1 MDITN
6 LLVPAIVYTGPSE
19 NLPTIFY
26 NLNTGGVNLS
36 KYETFSSLWDS
47 TLYRIEDEDINNKIF
62 EKYEQMRL
70 KSDLEVDITK
80 EDIINKGVTLFEYC
94 YSISEILRGKKF
106 NLIFGTN
113 KKSTDPI
120 GFEILSLIVGLD
132 VNKAEKLG
140 LKESSGKKGFL
151 VGASPKFLVDLK
163 NCIVETFQNLIE
175 ALEYWIIAKNGA
187 NNTLDSTYMI
197 YHMAMSYI
205 RHNYEI
211 NLKNFTINKITD
223 KKWNEKFVKYLPLHY
238 FRDYITDFWK
248 INRQVS
254 DLSREVANKE
264 SLEKYVKNISPNEWQ
279 TAFTQLRENQLN
291 EVGATVSLK
300 AKLFIDYLVKYK
312 IDLNPALKKYF
323 EKDEHNN
330 FSIDFEHIIPQ
341 KRIEKQLD
349 FSHLKGYPISSLGN
363 ICYLASTDNRAKHEK
378 TLYEYIENRPSFVL
392 DKEYLSLINYPTQE
406 DLAFID
412 YSPIEFDKEYKN
424 FLGARLDSLFSDFLE
439 LVRKKYQ

>member
-312 IDLNPALKKYF
+312 IDLNPALKK
-323 EKDEHNN
+323 
-330 FSIDFEHIIPQ
+330 
-341 KRIEKQLD
+341 
-349 FSHLKGYPISSLGN
+349 
-363 ICYLASTDNRAKHEK
+363 
-378 TLYEYIENRPSFVL
+378 
-392 DKEYLSLINYPTQE
+392 
-406 DLAFID
+406 
-412 YSPIEFDKEYKN
+412 
-424 FLGARLDSLFSDFLE
+424 
-439 LVRKKYQ
+439 